1 MYNRSAVR
9 CKLAHAQLQNHVT
22 SPPSIVGNY
31 YRFLL
36 TKPFQKSK
44 LFSSLCSVHVLPVP
58 LPSASVSS
66 TSSMPQSL
74 VMPST
79 LAPTPP
85 SASSEMACP
94 VCSQW
99 R

>member
-1 MYNRSAVR
+1 MY
-9 CKLAHAQLQNHVT
+9 
-22 SPPSIVGNY
+22 VGFFKPQGLPY
-31 YRFLL
+31 CFLL
-36 TKPFQKSK
+36 TRPFQKSK
-44 LFSSLCSVHVLPVP
+44 LFSSLCSVHILPVP
-58 LPSASVSS
+58 RPSASVSS
-66 TSSMPQSL
+66 ALNMPQSL

-94 VCSQW
+94 VCSQC